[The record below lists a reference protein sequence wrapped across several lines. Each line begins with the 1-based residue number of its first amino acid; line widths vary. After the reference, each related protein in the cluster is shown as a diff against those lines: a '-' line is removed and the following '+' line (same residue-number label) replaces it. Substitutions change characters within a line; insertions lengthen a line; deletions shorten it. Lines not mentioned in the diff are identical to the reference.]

1 MFVARV
7 AIGCYGKGAVL
18 NISLPIIMSLDIILA
33 NKMRLVF
40 AAGLWFFYL
49 FTVHCNNHYGFK
61 ILFNSPVNLYY

>member
-7 AIGCYGKGAVL
+7 AFGCYGKGAVL

-40 AAGLWFFYL
+40 AAGLWFFIYL
-49 FTVHCNNHYGFK
+49 RCIATIIMVSKSCL
-61 ILFNSPVNLYY
+61 IRQ

>member
-7 AIGCYGKGAVL
+7 AIGCYGEGVVL
-18 NISLPIIMSLDIILA
+18 KISLPIIMSLDIILA

-40 AAGLWFFYL
+40 AAGLCFYL

-61 ILFNSPVNLYY
+61 FLFNLPVNLYY